1 LFKQLLLRLSKIVIS
16 TLKNG
21 VDSKVNY
28 VCRNLSKTQA
38 AFSVNLPD
46 FIKLLFSLLILI
58 MMISPKKVNT
68 TFKANLDSGFGVQAN
83 QRGGRFVNK
92 DGSFNMR
99 KEGLP
104 LLERISFF
112 SNLLELSWTQF
123 FTFILLFYLL
133 ANVVFTLL
141 YLAAG
146 FNDLQGLISITTWG
160 KIKEVFFFS
169 TETFT
174 TVGYGRVNPI
184 GDGAHVISSLESM
197 TGFLSFALVTGLLYG
212 RFSRPRAYIAFSENA
227 LISPYK
233 NGIALMFRMVPYK
246 VNHDLTDARITIS
259 AVFMEM
265 EEDKPIY
272 KFYKLKLERERVD
285 TFSMNWTVVH
295 PIDEESPLS
304 NFSKEDMKQSDL
316 ELYVQVNGF
325 DSIFANMVMVRSSY
339 TYEEIIFGAK
349 FKPMYHE
356 SPDGNTTILE
366 LDKLNEFEKI
376 SLPES

>member
-1 LFKQLLLRLSKIVIS
+1 
-16 TLKNG
+16 
-21 VDSKVNY
+21 
-28 VCRNLSKTQA
+28 
-38 AFSVNLPD
+38 
-46 FIKLLFSLLILI
+46 
-58 MMISPKKVNT
+58 MISPKKVNT
-68 TFKANLDSGFGVQAN
+68 TFKANPDSGFGVQAN
-83 QRGGRFVNK
+83 QIGGRFVNK

-141 YLAAG
+141 YLLAG
-146 FNDLQGLISITTWG
+146 FNDLQGLISVTTWG

-233 NGIALMFRMVPYK
+233 NGIGLMFRMVPYK
-246 VNHDLTDARITIS
+246 VYHDLTDARITVS

-265 EEDKPIY
+265 EEDKPTY
-272 KFYKLKLERERVD
+272 KFYQLKLERERID
-285 TFSMNWTVVH
+285 NFSMNWTVVH

-304 NFSKEDMKQSDL
+304 NFTNEDMKQSDL

-325 DSIFANMVMVRSSY
+325 DNIFANMVMVRSSY
-339 TYEEIIFGAK
+339 TFDEIIWGAK

-366 LDKLNEFEKI
+366 LDKLNEFEKV
-376 SLPES
+376 SLSVTNNSAF